1 MMEIRKQLIRRN
13 KQRKKKPRNK
23 QKLKRRRLA
32 PGHPLQVAKQLVEVN
47 KGPQLVLKDQLDSQ
61 VMVVKDPLRML
72 ESDQIM
78 KLLF

>member
-32 PGHPLQVAKQLVEVN
+32 PGHPPQVVKQLVEVN
-47 KGPQLVLKDQLDSQ
+47 KGPQLVLKDQLDNQ

>member
-1 MMEIRKQLIRRN
+1 MEIRKQLIRRN

-23 QKLKRRRLA
+23 QKLKRRQLA